1 MAATRSIGRHVESY
15 YAATAH
21 PFEHCPPL
29 VGATHCD
36 VCVVGGGITGLSAA
50 LHLAERGYA
59 VTLLE
64 AECVGWGASGRS
76 GGQVIFGYAKD
87 IGHVAKIVGRED
99 ARRLWDL
106 SLEAMDLARALI
118 ERHAIDCDWQA
129 GQLHVAVK
137 PRQCDELRA
146 FADEMARDYDYP
158 LEYLDRPALQPR
170 LASPRYLA
178 GLFDPRGG
186 HLHPLNYTLGLAR
199 AARDAGVT
207 VHERSRVTAWRRGGA
222 ARTHTVTTEDGGEV
236 HAHHLVFA
244 GNAWLGRLV
253 PELDRMIMPVG
264 TYIVASAPLG
274 HARAK
279 ALIPDAAAVTDVNFV
294 LDYFRLAADTRLLFG
309 GRVSYTTIP
318 PPNLRASMRARM
330 IRVFPQ
336 LADVPVEYAWGG
348 FVDISLNR
356 LPHFGRLAPDVYFA
370 QGFSGHG
377 MALTGLA
384 GQLIAAAIAGTA
396 ERFDV
401 FARIPHRPFPGG
413 ALLRVPGLLLGTLY
427 YRIRDLL

>member
-1 MAATRSIGRHVESY
+1 MRTTTNGRHIDSY

-21 PFEHCPPL
+21 PSEDCPPL
-29 VGATHCD
+29 VGATQCD

-50 LHLAERGYA
+50 LHLAARGYA

-64 AECVGWGASGRS
+64 AERIGWGASGRS
-76 GGQVIFGYAKD
+76 GGQIIFGYAKD
-87 IGHVAKIVGRED
+87 IGQVAKVVGRDD
-99 ARRLWDL
+99 ARRLWDM
-106 SLEAMDLARALI
+106 SLEAMDLARVLI
-118 ERHAIDCDWQA
+118 ARHAIACDWQA

-137 PRQCDELRA
+137 PRQCAELRA

-158 LEYLDRPALQPR
+158 LDYLDRHALRQR

-178 GLFDPRGG
+178 GLSDPRGG
-186 HLHPLNYTLGLAR
+186 HVHPLNYTLGLAR
-199 AARDAGVT
+199 AARAAGVT
-207 VHERSRVTAWRRGGA
+207 VHEGSRVTAWRPGSAGQPPTVSTATGA
-222 ARTHTVTTEDGGEV
+222 VTAR
-236 HAHHLVFA
+236 HLVFA

-253 PELDRMIMPVG
+253 PALDRMIMPVG
-264 TYIVASAPLG
+264 TYIIASAPLG
-274 HARAK
+274 HTRA
-279 ALIPDAAAVTDVNFV
+279 AVLIPAGEAVTDINFV

-336 LADVPVEYAWGG
+336 LADVPIEYAWGG

-356 LPHFGRLAPDVYFA
+356 LPHFGRLAPEVYFA

-384 GQLIAAAIAGTA
+384 GQLIAEAIAGTA

-413 ALLRVPGLLLGTLY
+413 PLLRVPGLLLGTLY